1 MESLSVPCWCDAR
14 RNIFQPQNLLNNTF
28 PSFIEEPFQLCWD
41 QCCEDSMES
50 MNIPFFFTVW
60 GLKYQVLYVTLVHK
74 DLGGP
79 SYHSIS
85 EQLRFHCAVLSGML
99 DQPFLS
105 NTLQD
110 NGWSYPHS
118 DWVCLFLLNRFRVD
132 GRFIYACLFPRG
144 FNTVH
149 RSFFWELL
157 KLRIEIQTFHILS
170 SK

>member
-1 MESLSVPCWCDAR
+1 MWRKKKHFSTAKLAKQYIPQFHWGAFPTLLRSVLR
-14 RNIFQPQNLLNNTF
+14 RFRGVYEYPI
-28 PSFIEEPFQLCWD
+28 
-41 QCCEDSMES
+41 
-50 MNIPFFFTVW
+50 FFTVW

-149 RSFFWELL
+149 RSFYWELL
-157 KLRIEIQTFHILS
+157 RLRIEIQTFHILS
-170 SK
+170 SR